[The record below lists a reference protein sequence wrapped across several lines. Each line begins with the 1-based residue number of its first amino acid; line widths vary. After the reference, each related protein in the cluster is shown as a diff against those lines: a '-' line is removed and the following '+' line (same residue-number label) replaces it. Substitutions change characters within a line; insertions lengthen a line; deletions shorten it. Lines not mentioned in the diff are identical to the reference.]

1 MKRLIPALVGAALLA
16 SLATPSRA
24 ETGTIKI
31 GKQYGLPYIQFV
43 MMEDQK
49 LIEKHA
55 KLQGL
60 PDLKVEWATLG
71 GPAQIND
78 GLISGAIDIGAI
90 GLPNLITLW
99 EKTRTNVKVRAIAGL
114 NFMPLILLTRDPKLK
129 TLRDYG
135 EKDRIAV
142 PSVKISM
149 QAILLEMAAA
159 KEFGDA
165 NYEKLDPLTV
175 SMGHPDA
182 FAALNSG
189 TEVGSHFSSAP
200 FQNRQ
205 LKMPGYHQVVSSYDI
220 IGPHSVSCI
229 SMTTKFHDE
238 NPKVIAALLG
248 ALKESTAWIKADKRA
263 AAEAYLRVTKDRMPV
278 EELMAMLNDPNIVIT
293 IVPKG
298 ADKISEF
305 LAKVGRVKAKPDNW
319 KDYYFGDV
327 DKLAD

>member
-238 NPKVIAALLG
+238 NPKTVAALLG
-248 ALKESTAWIKADKRA
+248 AMREATAWIKSDKKA
-263 AAEAYLRVTKDRMPV
+263 AAEAYLRVTKDKMPV
-278 EELMAMLNDPNIVIT
+278 EEMMAILNDPTMVIT

-305 LAKVGRVKAKPDNW
+305 LAKVGRVKAKPDRW
-319 KDYYFGDV
+319 QDYYFGDV
-327 DKLAD
+327 DKLTD

>member
-1 MKRLIPALVGAALLA
+1 MSRYCASIFMAAA
-16 SLATPSRA
+16 VLATFASPAGA
-24 ETGTIKI
+24 EVNELKI

-43 MMEDQK
+43 IMEDGK

-55 KLQGL
+55 KQQGL
-60 PDLKVEWATLG
+60 GDIKVDWATLG
-71 GPAQIND
+71 GPAQLND
-78 GLISGAIDIGAI
+78 GIISGAIDIAGV
-90 GLPNLITLW
+90 GLPNLITMW

-114 NFMPLILLTRDPKLK
+114 NFMPLILLTRDPRIK
-129 TLRDYG
+129 TLNDYSAN
-135 EKDRIAV
+135 DRIAV

-159 KEFGDA
+159 REFGQG

-205 LKMPGYHQVVSSYDI
+205 LKLPGYHQVVSSYDI

-229 SMTTKFHDE
+229 VMQTKFHDG
-238 NPKVIAALLG
+238 N
-248 ALKESTAWIKADKRA
+248 
-263 AAEAYLRVTKDRMPV
+263 
-278 EELMAMLNDPNIVIT
+278 
-293 IVPKG
+293 
-298 ADKISEF
+298 
-305 LAKVGRVKAKPDNW
+305 
-319 KDYYFGDV
+319 
-327 DKLAD
+327 